1 MRGTGKKFGN
11 LTSFVLSRVVGDLQ
25 NVEGDPVDAR
35 LAEGVEPGDVGARVV
50 DLLHDGRHLGV
61 VVVLELDRAEGRVE
75 GQAEDQGESRKH
87 LVEKFGE
94 ATTSCL
100 NHTVAMNEELLSGT
114 MEERNRPFVCASLC
128 LPHALSLSLSQPIW
142 VALHSSKVC
151 GCFSFTSRRC
161 YIYAETN

>member
-1 MRGTGKKFGN
+1 MGN

-128 LPHALSLSLSQPIW
+128 LPHALSLSPSLCLPHALSLSLPLS
-142 VALHSSKVC
+142 AHL
-151 GCFSFTSRRC
+151 GRFSLQ
-161 YIYAETN
+161 